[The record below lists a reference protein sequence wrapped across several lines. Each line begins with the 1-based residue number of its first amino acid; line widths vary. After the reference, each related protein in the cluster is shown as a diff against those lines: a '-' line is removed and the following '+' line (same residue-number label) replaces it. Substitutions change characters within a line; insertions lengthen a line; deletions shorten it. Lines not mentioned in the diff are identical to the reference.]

1 MGNKMK
7 LFLLNI
13 KSTVRYFW
21 HAFCCKIG
29 MDIKNK
35 HNKTVEEIR
44 KDIAEYMQNEED
56 RNFIPSVNE
65 FFLKYKYGSRD
76 HFPALMDA
84 EVQNDLYKIKL
95 QEKVMVTHYAM
106 FLDPVYVDKNG
117 VSHKL
122 NKKELSKRFTKILKE
137 K

>member
-1 MGNKMK
+1 
-7 LFLLNI
+7 
-13 KSTVRYFW
+13 
-21 HAFCCKIG
+21 
-29 MDIKNK
+29 
-35 HNKTVEEIR
+35 
-44 KDIAEYMQNEED
+44 
-56 RNFIPSVNE
+56 
-65 FFLKYKYGSRD
+65 
-76 HFPALMDA
+76 PALMDA